1 VKINKI
7 FFDANIFNDIFD
19 EERKNHADSKASLIY
34 ALQNDISV
42 CTSCDIV
49 TNIYYITAKYTGK
62 KEALDALTAL
72 KETVEIIPFAYDEL
86 SATIKLMQSDSNYS
100 DLEDTIQYTLALK
113 QKSDLIITNDKKFA
127 SKKIKL
133 LSSEQ
138 FVNEVVNLSD

>member
-1 VKINKI
+1 MNFV
-7 FFDANIFNDIFD
+7 
-19 EERKNHADSKASLIY
+19 E
-34 ALQNDISV
+34 
-42 CTSCDIV
+42 
-49 TNIYYITAKYTGK
+49 YITAKYTEK
-62 KEALDALTAL
+62 KEALDALIAL

-86 SATIKLMQSDSNYS
+86 SATIELMQSDSNYS
-100 DLEDTIQYTLALK
+100 DLEDTIQYTLALQ